1 MWRCLLYLEEET
13 GVSSRVAFP
22 HFDLEFVVDCDA
34 SDIGWEKVIAYANRV
49 PDDTQPTLQ
58 GVQGASKAMN
68 NMWAQWNWLLLQNG
82 VLHRHWETDNGRG
95 TRLQV
100 VLPRSLNPE
109 VLSAL
114 HDAPSSG
121 HLGATKTLER
131 AWERFYWY
139 GEQHDVEDWWRQ
151 YEKVLQH
158 EVPSAARKSTPSE
171 QLSRLLIWN
180 DSSGHH
186 GTPTNH
192 GIRQQVHFA
201 GWRLFFKVERSVPH
215 TKPRGEDHSRETGQW
230 GHFQV
235 WGTWA
240 YPLKP
245 V

>member
-1 MWRCLLYLEEET
+1 MPVTLDGKKWSRTPTESRTTPNQPCRRYKVPLKLWTACGRSGT
-13 GVSSRVAFP
+13 G
-22 HFDLEFVVDCDA
+22 
-34 SDIGWEKVIAYANRV
+34 
-49 PDDTQPTLQ
+49 
-58 GVQGASKAMN
+58 
-68 NMWAQWNWLLLQNG
+68 LLLQNG
-82 VLHRHWETDNGRG
+82 VLHQHWETDNGRG

-100 VLPRSLNPE
+100 VLPRSLIPE

-171 QLSRLLIWN
+171 QLSRLPIWN

-192 GIRQQVHFA
+192 GIRQQVHSA
-201 GWRLFFKVERSVPH
+201 GWDYFSKWKEAFLMPNQEAKTIAKKLVNEVISRYEAP
-215 TKPRGEDHSRETGQW
+215 ECIHSNQSKSKSKSKYFGYR
-230 GHFQV
+230 
-235 WGTWA
+235 
-240 YPLKP
+240 PS
-245 V
+245 